1 MFVPLG
7 PLLTASSAQQA
18 CQALQAPMPPVA
30 ASSDGSNPERSGAL
44 PLASRQYAHP
54 IDGACPLTGGEGS
67 DLADFGLYQLRTNGP

>member
-1 MFVPLG
+1 MFVPLE

-30 ASSDGSNPERSGAL
+30 ASSSGSDPRSSSAL
-44 PLASRQYAHP
+44 PLASRRYAHP

-67 DLADFGLYQLRTNGP
+67 DLGDADRHESAVY